1 MHVHV
6 SYVGDVFSLVAS
18 HLPDCGV
25 PGLLAS
31 SEFCSRRLGLGLRLA
46 LRVGLGLPR
55 SHQTTAKSAFV
66 ILKLSELPNFFPDF
80 PQKKAVYKHPIE
92 KHTPSPFL
100 SFHSALVVA
109 LQHLRAANIGDTS
122 VVPYRYR

>member
-1 MHVHV
+1 MCGLV
-6 SYVGDVFSLVAS
+6 SSHRPS

-25 PGLLAS
+25 CRGFSHLRRRSSVPSRRLEVSAFAWPLRSPCCGLLAPP
-31 SEFCSRRLGLGLRLA
+31 RPHLTHGPRQKRKP
-46 LRVGLGLPR
+46 RVYL
-55 SHQTTAKSAFV
+55 
-66 ILKLSELPNFFPDF
+66 
-80 PQKKAVYKHPIE
+80 VYIPKHPIE

-109 LQHLRAANIGDTS
+109 LQHLRAANIGDTC